1 MMPKAKGDPYFISCR
16 AGAEEAA
23 KELGVDL
30 IWDGPTG
37 LDAAKQ
43 NEVIEGWITRGVDA
57 IAVSVENSAGISTVL
72 RKARERGIKVVTWDA
87 DAAED
92 ARDYFI
98 NQATP
103 EGIGNTLVDEGARLL
118 GGKGEFAIVTGTLSA
133 ANQNRVDGLHE
144 EARRGEIS
152 AIEAGDDAPERRR
165 SRQGVLGDADDP
177 QGVSERETDHR
188 DLRAGGAGIGRG
200 RAAGGPQGRVRDR
213 PLAAESMQAV
223 RAR

>member
-1 MMPKAKGDPYFISCR
+1 MKNSQLAILCCAVLGGSLIVAGTNIWLVRSLAARGDRAGEGAAKSGKRPVIAMMPKAKGDPYFISCR

-87 DAAED
+87 DAAPD

-103 EGIGNTLVDEGARLL
+103 EGIGNTLMDEGARLL

-133 ANQNRVDGLHE
+133 ANQNLWMDFMQ
-144 EARRGEIS
+144 EARRGEVS
-152 AIEAGDDAPERRR
+152 AD
-165 SRQGVLGDADDP
+165 
-177 QGVSERETDHR
+177 
-188 DLRAGGAGIGRG
+188 
-200 RAAGGPQGRVRDR
+200 
-213 PLAAESMQAV
+213 
-223 RAR
+223 